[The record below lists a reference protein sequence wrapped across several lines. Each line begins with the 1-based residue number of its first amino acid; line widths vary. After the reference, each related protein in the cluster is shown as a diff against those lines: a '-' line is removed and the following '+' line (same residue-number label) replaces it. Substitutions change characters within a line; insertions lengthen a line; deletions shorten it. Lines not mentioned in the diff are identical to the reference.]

1 MYILILQVFKFN
13 MNGIKWIYNKFV
25 YRCLQIKVTAGLTK
39 LRLLAVHVIVKLQFH
54 EDSVLI
60 IIAVSNHWLQ
70 IWILWLNATTFVR
83 HHPGLYI
90 SSETVSISHNSII
103 LQTFWFWQSINIDM
117 LLLVN
122 FVHKIWQ
129 ILSAIMYILMSKL
142 DCYLPPKVQAIVKMA
157 LNVVETGKWH
167 SY

>member
-1 MYILILQVFKFN
+1 MDILILQVFKFN

-70 IWILWLNATTFVR
+70 IWIHWMQQHLSDIIRGCIFQVKQCQFHTIHIADLLILTVYKYWHIAFL
-83 HHPGLYI
+83 
-90 SSETVSISHNSII
+90 SELCTQN
-103 LQTFWFWQSINIDM
+103 LTN
-117 LLLVN
+117 LERY
-122 FVHKIWQ
+122 
-129 ILSAIMYILMSKL
+129 IMYILMSKL

>member
-1 MYILILQVFKFN
+1 MDILILQVFKFN

-70 IWILWLNATTFVR
+70 IWIHWMQQHF
-83 HHPGLYI
+83 
-90 SSETVSISHNSII
+90 
-103 LQTFWFWQSINIDM
+103 FWFWQSINIDM

-122 FVHKIWQ
+122 FIHKIWQ

>member
-39 LRLLAVHVIVKLQFH
+39 LRLLAEHVIVKLQFH
-54 EDSVLI
+54 EDSVLN

-70 IWILWLNATTFVR
+70 IWIHWMQQHL
-83 HHPGLYI
+83 
-90 SSETVSISHNSII
+90 SDII
-103 LQTFWFWQSINIDM
+103 QTFWFWQSINIDI
-117 LLLVN
+117 LLFLVN

-129 ILSAIMYILMSKL
+129 ISNAIMYVFNEQTRM
-142 DCYLPPKVQAIVKMA
+142 LPPT
-157 LNVVETGKWH
+157 ESP
-167 SY
+167 SYC

>member
-70 IWILWLNATTFVR
+70 IWIHWMQQHL
-83 HHPGLYI
+83 
-90 SSETVSISHNSII
+90 SDII
-103 LQTFWFWQSINIDM
+103 QTFWFWQSINIDI
-117 LLLVN
+117 LLFLVN

>member
-70 IWILWLNATTFVR
+70 IWIHWMQQHL
-83 HHPGLYI
+83 
-90 SSETVSISHNSII
+90 SDII
-103 LQTFWFWQSINIDM
+103 QTFWFWQSINIDI
-117 LLLVN
+117 LLFLVN

-129 ILSAIMYILMSKL
+129 ISNAIMYVFNEQTRM
-142 DCYLPPKVQAIVKMA
+142 LPPT
-157 LNVVETGKWH
+157 ESP
-167 SY
+167 SYC

>member
-39 LRLLAVHVIVKLQFH
+39 LRLLAEHVIVKLQFH

-70 IWILWLNATTFVR
+70 IWIHWMQQHL
-83 HHPGLYI
+83 
-90 SSETVSISHNSII
+90 SDII
-103 LQTFWFWQSINIDM
+103 QTFWFWQSINIDI
-117 LLLVN
+117 LLFLVN

-129 ILSAIMYILMSKL
+129 ISNATMYVLMSKL
-142 DCYLPPKVQAIVKMA
+142 ECYLPPKVQAIVKMA

>member
-1 MYILILQVFKFN
+1 MDILILQVFKFN

-70 IWILWLNATTFVR
+70 IWIHWMQQ
-83 HHPGLYI
+83 H
-90 SSETVSISHNSII
+90 

>member
-70 IWILWLNATTFVR
+70 IWIHWMQQHLSDIIRGCIFQVKQCQFHTIHIADLLILTVYKYWHIAFL
-83 HHPGLYI
+83 
-90 SSETVSISHNSII
+90 SELCTQNLTNLERYNVHFDE
-103 LQTFWFWQSINIDM
+103 QTR
-117 LLLVN
+117 L
-122 FVHKIWQ
+122 
-129 ILSAIMYILMSKL
+129 
-142 DCYLPPKVQAIVKMA
+142 LPPT
-157 LNVVETGKWH
+157 ESP
-167 SY
+167 SYC